1 MKFKKIIAT
10 ALASIMAVSL
20 AACGGSGDADGKVT
34 LRIGVPNGDTLTPFS
49 LIEEFKAA
57 NPDINVELDEAP
69 WGDFT
74 TKLTTQIAGGTAPD
88 VFIHDSGA
96 TMSFGANGAAMNL
109 SDKIAS
115 DLNADDYISALYAAK
130 DADGNVWGV
139 PHGLN
144 VVGLYY
150 NEALFDEA
158 GLAYP
163 DETWTMNDVL
173 EAAKKLTAPVDA
185 SGASPVYGFGL
196 TYAITVGWLPFV
208 MSTGGAPLNE
218 AKTESNFND
227 PKVLEGVKLMNE
239 FVESK
244 VAPPVAWYTTQGGME
259 AAFANGKI
267 AMAFMNSAAMKVI
280 NTNAGEDFRYN
291 VTAMPLGAD
300 GSRDTV
306 YVPNCWIINKASA
319 PEKQEAAWKWLKIYL
334 SEETQLKLA
343 EEIRGGF
350 PIHKK
355 AIEYC
360 QNVET
365 KPADRAVMLKH
376 LDATGTTLW
385 ENPLWSEWRNK
396 MDKACLEMVEGRM
409 SPEQVVEKVHKEV
422 SEVLAD

>member
-1 MKFKKIIAT
+1 MKFKKILAT

-20 AACGGSGDADGKVT
+20 AACGGNGDVDGKVT
-34 LRIGVPNGDTLTPFS
+34 LKIGVPNGDTLTPFS
-49 LIEEFKAA
+49 IIEEFKAA

-69 WGDFT
+69 WGDFA

-96 TMSFGANGAAMNL
+96 TASFGANGAAMDL
-109 SDKIAS
+109 SEKIAA
-115 DLNADDYISALYAAK
+115 DINADDYISALYAAK
-130 DADGNVWGV
+130 DADGKVWGV

-150 NEALFDEA
+150 NETLFDEA
-158 GLAYP
+158 GLSYP
-163 DETWTMNDVL
+163 DETWTMQDVL
-173 EAAKKLTAPVDA
+173 DAAKKLTPPADA
-185 SGASPVYGFGL
+185 TGASPVYGFGL
-196 TYAITVGWLPFV
+196 QYSITVGWLPFI

-239 FVESK
+239 FVEAG
-244 VAPPVAWYTTQGGME
+244 VTPPVAWYSTQGGLE
-259 AAFANGKI
+259 SAFANGKI

-280 NTNAGEDFRYN
+280 NTNGGDALKYN

-319 PEKQEAAWKWLKIYL
+319 PEKQEAAWKWLKFYL

-355 AIEYC
+355 AIEAC
-360 QNVET
+360 QKVET
-365 KPADRAVMLKH
+365 KPADRALMLKY
-376 LDATGTTLW
+376 LDTTGTTLW
-385 ENPLWSEWRNK
+385 ENPSWSEWREK

-409 SPEQVVEKVHKEV
+409 EPEQVVETVHKEV